1 MKTIKITQIINLPM
15 LDNYFSSSMVDIAYI
30 DKVKGDTVTLLIED
44 DININNEEDE
54 KWLLDLLHQALQK
67 CEEYS
72 AKIIIE

>member
-1 MKTIKITQIINLPM
+1 M

-54 KWLLDLLHQALQK
+54 KWLLGLLHQALQK

>member
-1 MKTIKITQIINLPM
+1 
-15 LDNYFSSSMVDIAYI
+15 MVDIAYI